1 MTHVDSH
8 VRGRGTE
15 AERWRRVGVVGGRG
29 TGRRLVS
36 FFVSDVKTDRKPL
49 DEGERKQYMK
59 K

>member
-1 MTHVDSH
+1 MTRRFACEGTRD
-8 VRGRGTE
+8 RGGE
-15 AERWRRVGVVGGRG
+15 VAEGGVIGGRG

-49 DEGERKQYMK
+49 DEGERNQYMK

>member
-1 MTHVDSH
+1 
-8 VRGRGTE
+8 VRGTRDRGGE
-15 AERWRRVGVVGGRG
+15 VAEGGVFGGRG

>member
-1 MTHVDSH
+1 MI
-8 VRGRGTE
+8 
-15 AERWRRVGVVGGRG
+15 GGRG

-36 FFVSDVKTDRKPL
+36 FYVSDVKTDRKPL